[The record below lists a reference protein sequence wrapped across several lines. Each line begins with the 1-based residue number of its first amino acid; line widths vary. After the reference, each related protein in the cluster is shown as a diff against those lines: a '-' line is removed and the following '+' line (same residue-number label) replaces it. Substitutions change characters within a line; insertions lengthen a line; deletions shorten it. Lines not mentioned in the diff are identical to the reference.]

1 MKKVYRKPELE
12 LLRLEVEDILSFG
25 NSLPFVPF
33 DLIAFIDEDDDGID
47 DREQW

>member
-12 LLRLEVEDILSFG
+12 LLRLEVEDVIT

-33 DLIAFIDEDDDGID
+33 DLVAFIDEDDDGID